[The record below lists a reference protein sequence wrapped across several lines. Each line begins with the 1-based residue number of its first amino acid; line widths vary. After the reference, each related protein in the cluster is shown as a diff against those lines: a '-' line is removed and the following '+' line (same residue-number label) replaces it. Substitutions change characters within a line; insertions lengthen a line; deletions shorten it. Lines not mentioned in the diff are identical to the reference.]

1 MSIHHYDDDKA
12 CWFNKSFCGL
22 TNVGLVTLAAKR
34 AKSLGKTIYVG
45 EYGGPGPN
53 FTGPSVSDQAF
64 PAAMLDLQVA
74 AGSGDSGTEDGSFML
89 STIWAFESPSH
100 RKDMTEIWPGSTR
113 PKERGSARM
122 LQLIAAANKK
132 MSLQAGIL

>member
-12 CWFNKSFCGL
+12 CWFNKSFCGMS
-22 TNVGLVTLAAKR
+22 NVGLVTLAARR

-45 EYGGPGPN
+45 EYGGPSPN

-74 AGSGDSGTEDGSFML
+74 AGASDSSADGSFML

-100 RKDMTEIWPGSTR
+100 RKDMTEIWPGSSR
-113 PKERGSARM
+113 LKEQGSARM
-122 LQLIAAANKK
+122 LQLIATANKK
-132 MSLQAGIL
+132 MSAQAGVV